1 MCTTKRLDL
10 TVFLIC
16 FFCLIQFQLKKNE
29 LQRAEKCNECWV
41 FFFVMLHPNRENIA
55 PGIRCWVR
63 CFGSL
68 TYLLLFF
75 VNVATTGTAMT
86 TSFFSQAISILF
98 RHFRVVLNAR
108 KLWDFEPRYIVA
120 FVLWVLGVLEILSY
134 SFHSVCVFFLLSLL
148 KCACAFFHN
157 PIFFHAC
164 AGFKLIRSKKR
175 TFHREYKDVIK
186 M

>member
-1 MCTTKRLDL
+1 MSCREQKNAMN
-10 TVFLIC
+10 VEC
-16 FFCLIQFQLKKNE
+16 FFCHASSKQGKHCTRNTVLSTVFRIAHVFAVILRQ
-29 LQRAEKCNECWV
+29 CCHYWYCYDYI
-41 FFFVMLHPNRENIA
+41 FFFASHFN
-55 PGIRCWVR
+55 
-63 CFGSL
+63 
-68 TYLLLFF
+68 
-75 VNVATTGTAMT
+75 
-86 TSFFSQAISILF
+86 SFQKFSCS
-98 RHFRVVLNAR
+98 LNAR

>member
-1 MCTTKRLDL
+1 MLS
-10 TVFLIC
+10 V
-16 FFCLIQFQLKKNE
+16 
-29 LQRAEKCNECWV
+29 
-41 FFFVMLHPNRENIA
+41 FFVMLHPNRENIA
-55 PGIRCWVR
+55 PGIRCRVR

-98 RHFRVVLNAR
+98 RNFRVVSMQEN
-108 KLWDFEPRYIVA
+108 Y
-120 FVLWVLGVLEILSY
+120 EILIPATLWLLFYGFWVFSKF
-134 SFHSVCVFFLLSLL
+134 FHILFILCVSVFFLLSLL